1 MSFWAQFLPAA
12 CVHSDGKPV
21 DGRETVYYS
30 RGAYLGMASRCGRT
44 MERRKAIYRRCVRW
58 VLFLGCL
65 GIWQCPAAAR
75 VRRTV
80 GVAWPRARPHIYTC
94 ASRHSHVIDTA
105 HPCHCLFTL
114 LLTF

>member
-58 VLFLGCL
+58 VLFLVAWASGYVRRPRAYAVPSEWL
-65 GIWQCPAAAR
+65 GPEPAPIYTR
-75 VRRTV
+75 VRRAT
-80 GVAWPRARPHIYTC
+80 RT
-94 ASRHSHVIDTA
+94 
-105 HPCHCLFTL
+105 
-114 LLTF
+114 